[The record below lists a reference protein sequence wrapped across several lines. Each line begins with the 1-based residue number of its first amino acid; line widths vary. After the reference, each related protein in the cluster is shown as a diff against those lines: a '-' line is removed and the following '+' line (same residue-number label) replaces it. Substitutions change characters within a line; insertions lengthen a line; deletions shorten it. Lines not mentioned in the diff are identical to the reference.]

1 MYVEVLK
8 VYCLIRHNFWSVNQ
22 VLEKTYMNDR
32 HLIEDVFSWFYF
44 VDRHFR
50 FSSEGFKQIKVLI
63 G

>member
-8 VYCLIRHNFWSVNQ
+8 VYCLIRLNFWSVHQ